1 MPDYTTREMLDA
13 LEQTP
18 PVRTF
23 LSRTFFPGNNTHV
36 AETIEID
43 VKKGKR
49 KMAPFVAPRRGGKV
63 MVREG
68 FKTNIIKT
76 PKISPERPIT
86 IDDITKRTIGEN
98 TYSRRTPE
106 EREDELLAKDM
117 TDLQEAIERRK
128 EWEAREV
135 LLFGKFHVLDEE
147 EGLDVQVDYNFTN
160 REILAGTETWNSDTS
175 DPVALLK
182 VKRRLIIKKTGVA
195 PDTLIMASD
204 AAEAFMKHPKV
215 KEAMDIRNLKNV
227 VLEPQIIDPALTFLG
242 KISDLGC
249 EIYSYDEWFL
259 DDDGE
264 EQPMIPNGTVIMA
277 NAKGIGTFEYGAVTQ
292 LEEGNYKTYEAEVV
306 PKTWADNENEVK
318 KLRMTSRPVP
328 RPDDVDSWYV
338 LVVL

>member
-1 MPDYTTREMLDA
+1 
-13 LEQTP
+13 
-18 PVRTF
+18 
-23 LSRTFFPGNNTHV
+23 
-36 AETIEID
+36 
-43 VKKGKR
+43 
-49 KMAPFVAPRRGGKV
+49 
-63 MVREG
+63 
-68 FKTNIIKT
+68 
-76 PKISPERPIT
+76 
-86 IDDITKRTIGEN
+86 
-98 TYSRRTPE
+98 
-106 EREDELLAKDM
+106 M

-160 REILAGTETWNSDTS
+160 REILAGTETRNSDTS